1 MTSVVDCDHRV
12 LLLLGLLLLLL
23 LPPRASTAAAA
34 AATAAA
40 ATAATAAAARLPTST
55 VTVDASASRAR
66 PFAHYWKR
74 AFGSGHALLT
84 LRADWQAHLVLAVR
98 DLGLA
103 GVRHHGLL
111 DDDMRVVT
119 GPGAYDFA
127 RVEAS
132 WRFQVAHNVTPIVEL
147 SFMPAVLANCTWT
160 APGGVRT
167 VNPGHAACETGLQY
181 RGVTMPPTAFGDWYA
196 LVRALVQHAVDT
208 FGMDEVR
215 RWSFECWNEL
225 WGMPFPQDYMRLY
238 NASAAAVK
246 SVGSDLRVGGPATAR
261 LGDLSDF
268 ITHAQ
273 AIGAPFDFV
282 SSHMYPTDPQ
292 CPTGENWGPDCLPDN
307 VKAAKKIV
315 EGTGAAFYLTE
326 YNVGCCIGYPQ
337 HDVAGAAAFAFRTIG
352 ELDGVT
358 DVLSWWTFTDIFEED
373 TPVDKHT
380 EYMNIYG
387 LMTVSGVPK
396 PGWRAFQMLHEHGG
410 DTRYPLV
417 VKEESTTPLLA
428 RWLEGDREK
437 YIEDASSQCTFE
449 NKTNMAGF
457 DVGTASGAKSA
468 ADCCAACLKAS
479 ASCSFW
485 TWANATCYLKSSDAG
500 RPTDG
505 TATSGSKEAP
515 PAPGWHGTRISAMAT
530 TRPRAAAEAESLVMS
545 IFLSYW
551 SDTGRETDRRVCVN
565 VPSGFGRGDVTEYR
579 IDSNH
584 ANAYPVWQ
592 KMGSPPK
599 PSSGQ
604 IQTLV
609 EASKVVPA
617 NVSIVDGSVCLTM
630 PPNSA
635 IVLEF

>member
-1 MTSVVDCDHRV
+1 MTNG
-12 LLLLGLLLLLL
+12 LLGLLLFVLLSGGG
-23 LPPRASTAAAA
+23 STAAAA
-34 AATAAA
+34 AT
-40 ATAATAAAARLPTST
+40 RLPTST
-55 VTVDASASRAR
+55 VTVDLSASR

-74 AFGSGHALLT
+74 AFGSGHAALS
-84 LRADWQAHLVLAVR
+84 LRADWQAHLALAVT

-119 GPGAYDFA
+119 GPGAYDFT

-160 APGGVRT
+160 APGGDV
-167 VNPGHAACETGLQY
+167 VNPGHAPCETGMQY

-225 WGMPFPQDYMRLY
+225 WGMPFPQDYMLLY

-246 SVGSDLRVGGPATAR
+246 SVGGDLRVGGPATAR

-273 AIGAPFDFV
+273 SIGAPFDFV

-315 EGTGAAFYLTE
+315 EATGADFYLTE

-337 HDVAGAAAFAFRTIG
+337 HDVEGAAAFAFRTIG

-358 DVLSWWTFTDIFEED
+358 DVLSWWTFTDIFEEG

-396 PGWRAFQMLHEHGG
+396 PGWRAFQLLHEHGG
-410 DTRYPLV
+410 DMRYPVV
-417 VKEESTTPLLA
+417 VKEESTTPLLG
-428 RWLEGDREK
+428 RQLEGDHDK
-437 YIEDASSQCTFE
+437 YIEDASSQCTVE

-457 DVGTASGAKSA
+457 DVGTAPGAKSA

-500 RPTDG
+500 RTTDSA
-505 TATSGSKEAP
+505 ATSGSSEAP
-515 PAPGWHGTRISAMAT
+515 PAPGLRGTRISAMAT
-530 TRPRAAAEAESLVMS
+530 TMPQAAAEAGGLVMS

-565 VPSGFGRGDVTEYR
+565 VPPGFGTDGGATGATEYR
-579 IDSNH
+579 IDSDH

-592 KMGSPPK
+592 NMGAPPK
-599 PSSGQ
+599 PSPAQ
-604 IQTLV
+604 IQKLI
-609 EASKVVPA
+609 EASKVVPT
-617 NVSIVDGSVCLTM
+617 NVSIVNGSVCLTM